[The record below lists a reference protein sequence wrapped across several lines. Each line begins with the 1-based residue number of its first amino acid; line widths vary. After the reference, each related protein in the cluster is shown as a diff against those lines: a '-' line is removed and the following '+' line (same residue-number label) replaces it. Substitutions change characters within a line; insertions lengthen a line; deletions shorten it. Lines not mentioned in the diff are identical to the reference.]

1 MTMVSFHHV
10 FRAECLKL
18 KGASVVWATFVAF
31 ALAPLMATVFVYIL
45 SHPESFNGSTSL
57 RTKAESMGIQANWKA
72 MVAILTQAVG
82 VGGIMV
88 FGFVSS
94 WLFGREYSDGTMK
107 DLLALPV
114 SRTRI
119 AMAKFGLYALWSLLL
134 AGSNLVLG
142 LLLGTMLGL
151 EGSPFSAL
159 AASDVSKYWETTFLT
174 IMADVSIA
182 YFALRGKGYL
192 APLGFLA
199 LTLVL
204 SQIVAAFGFG
214 SYFPWSIP
222 GLYSGSAGD
231 GAAQLNWVSFLVLVS
246 TALVGGLLSVVWV
259 ERADQ
264 EG

>member
-1 MTMVSFHHV
+1 MQTFDLSKHY
-10 FRAECLKL
+10 
-18 KGASVVWATFVAF
+18 GVVWATFVAF
-31 ALAPLMATVFVYIL
+31 ALAPLMATVFLYIL
-45 SHPESFNGSTSL
+45 DHPDSFNGSSGL
-57 RTKAESMGIQANWKA
+57 RVKAESMGLQANWKA
-72 MVAILTQAVG
+72 MFAIVSQAVG

-119 AMAKFGLYALWSLLL
+119 ALAKFGVYALWSLLL
-134 AGSNLVLG
+134 AGSNLIIG
-142 LLLGTMLGL
+142 LLLGVMLGL
-151 EGSPFSAL
+151 EGSPFAL
-159 AASDVSKYWETTFLT
+159 KASDVSLYWETAVLT
-174 IMADVSIA
+174 ILADVPIA

-214 SYFPWSIP
+214 TYFPWSIP
-222 GLYSGSAGD
+222 GIYSGSAGT
-231 GAAQLNWVSFLVLVS
+231 GAAAVTWVSILILVV
-246 TALVGGLLSVVWV
+246 TALLGGLLSVDWL
-259 ERADQ
+259 ERTDQ